1 MNERVNIRTVSANE
15 GIRNER
21 KTGVGVSEGV
31 KKRKISVNK
40 PGKSRKKKEVNKS
53 EIT

>member
-1 MNERVNIRTVSANE
+1 MNEKVNIKTVSANE
-15 GIRNER
+15 GRREEG
-21 KTGVGVSEGV
+21 KVGVSKGV

-40 PGKSRKKKEVNKS
+40 TGKSRKKKEVNKS